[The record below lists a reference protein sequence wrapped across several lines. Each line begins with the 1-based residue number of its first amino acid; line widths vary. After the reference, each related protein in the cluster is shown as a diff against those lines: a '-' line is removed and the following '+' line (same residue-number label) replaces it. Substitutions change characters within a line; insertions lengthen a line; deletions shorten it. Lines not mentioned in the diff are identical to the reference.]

1 MHAFFKN
8 TQNAEFIRL
17 NFALINEMHQNLID
31 FLAKKAQKSPN

>member
-8 TQNAEFIRL
+8 TENTHFVRL

-31 FLAKKAQKSPN
+31 FLAKKAQKRPS